1 MSLDYSYPITC
12 INGNENLCRP
22 KSSLPLGIE
31 ARNYL
36 GFTSVTDYATEMQN
50 KITSRFLCWDRRARK
65 QAFWHG
71 ASGEHLNII
80 PLPESDWI
88 GNLAIDLAVRYQI
101 GTARGERSV
110 LSAMDIQREE
120 FFANFGQSINY

>member
-1 MSLDYSYPITC
+1 VPR
-12 INGNENLCRP
+12 GGHP
-22 KSSLPLGIE
+22 
-31 ARNYL
+31 
-36 GFTSVTDYATEMQN
+36 
-50 KITSRFLCWDRRARK
+50 
-65 QAFWHG
+65 
-71 ASGEHLNII
+71 NII